1 MKLLKKCVMIGMLI
15 ILCVLSVQASAQEE
29 LRNSLTVKFTVG
41 DIPTIT
47 EQDVTF
53 TLHDETGIICFD
65 TVSHGLKRGQ
75 TEFEI
80 NFRLP
85 CYPSGMKFLL
95 VAEDG
100 VKGMAYNVTYS
111 MSHIIDSQEEEIR
124 IGLDCYWEK
133 EATIK
138 IKGKPQSEY
147 KYVIKDDDIYVTTDL
162 LNALAIEYEPHFNAD
177 KPFFKLY
184 TDKYH
189 QMTFYLDDIYAIVGN
204 EPQNLASPV
213 FAIDSMPYVPLSKV
227 AVYFACN
234 YKLENNLYLAEVSLT
249 KSVYSDDY
257 AKETFVNEKNVE
269 SKTEYMLWVSKKD
282 FAVNVF
288 KGNKNNWSLLYT
300 FPCSIGAPKTPTIEG
315 QFEYFQWQ
323 PKWTYPD
330 HYCGPI
336 MRFYRGYAFHSYLI
350 RYNGKPYDGRLG
362 MKISHGC
369 VRMHPDDIGWMSEN
383 IPLYT
388 KVYITP

>member
-1 MKLLKKCVMIGMLI
+1 MKLLKKGVLVWILI
-15 ILCVLSVQASAQEE
+15 IMWVLSVQASAQEG
-29 LRNSLTVKFTVG
+29 LRNSLTVKFSVG

-75 TEFEI
+75 TDFEI

-85 CYPSGMKFLL
+85 YYPSGTKFLL
-95 VAEDG
+95 VAEDS
-100 VKGMAYNVTYS
+100 VKGMTYNGTYS
-111 MSHIIDSQEEEIR
+111 MSHIIDTQTEKVSV
-124 IGLDCYWEK
+124 GLDCYWEK
-133 EATIK
+133 EVTIK
-138 IKGKPQSEY
+138 VKGKPQSTY
-147 KYVIKDDDIYVTTDL
+147 NYIIKDDDIYVTTDL
-162 LNALAIEYEPHFNAD
+162 LEALAIEYEPHFNED
-177 KPFFKLY
+177 KPYFKLY

-189 QMTFYLDDIYAIVGN
+189 QMTFYLGDIYAIIGN
-204 EPQNLASPV
+204 EPQNLSYPV
-213 FAIDSMPYVPLSKV
+213 FAVDSKPYIPLSKV

-249 KSVYSDDY
+249 KSVYSGEY
-257 AKETFVNEKNVE
+257 VKEAFINEKNVK
-269 SKTEYMLWVSKKD
+269 SKTEYLLWVSKKD
-282 FAVNVF
+282 FTVNIF
-288 KGNKNNWSLLYT
+288 KGSENKWSLLHT
-300 FPCSIGAPKTPTIEG
+300 FPCSIGASKTPTIEG

-323 PKWTYPD
+323 PRWTYPD
-330 HYCGPI
+330 YYCGPI
-336 MRFYRGYAFHSYLI
+336 MRFYGGYAFHSYLI